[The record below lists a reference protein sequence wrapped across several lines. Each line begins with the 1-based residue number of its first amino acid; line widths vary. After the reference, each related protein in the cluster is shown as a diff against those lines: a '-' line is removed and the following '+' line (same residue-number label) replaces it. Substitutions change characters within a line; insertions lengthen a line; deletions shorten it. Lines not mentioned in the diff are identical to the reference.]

1 MWTINGGRGV
11 RDLASTVRV
20 REAVENDGGEARHNF
35 GGLCGGLGLIIL
47 AKYRAAL
54 ANQPAP
60 IHHMHSSRIEII
72 FHIGLEK
79 TGTTSFQRFCTR
91 NARRLLQRKILY
103 PKRSS
108 AFYALNHAPLTASYL
123 PSERP
128 EDFHLRSTLTNS
140 ELVKSLKR
148 EIEASNVEK
157 VIISSEHLSSRFG
170 VPQIEK
176 LAADFNEY
184 ECLVVIALRDHLS
197 RLFSSY
203 STRVM
208 SGSDQTLD
216 EFAAMVLKSDNFY
229 MRYADTIRMWEA
241 SFGRENV
248 IVFDYN
254 EASDI
259 IYSILSKIG
268 LAHLRTELTDDH
280 KCNASLDAN
289 VTEALRLINIAN
301 RSESAF
307 KSKIAYIEFIK
318 LQYVRSVL
326 RKKMRAQ
333 SQCSRWRLNEPYRE
347 QLLDIAEADALWL
360 AKNYAVPVGLI
371 KPRILPEAASGDF
384 QQDVAKLL
392 AKILTQTMC
401 DRWSLYRL
409 NMISRAALFFILDKL
424 RSFRRR

>member
-1 MWTINGGRGV
+1 M
-11 RDLASTVRV
+11 
-20 REAVENDGGEARHNF
+20 
-35 GGLCGGLGLIIL
+35 
-47 AKYRAAL
+47 
-54 ANQPAP
+54 ANPPAP
-60 IHHMHSSRIEII
+60 IHRMHASRIKII

-91 NARRLLQRKILY
+91 NARRLLQYNVLY

-128 EDFHLRSTLTNS
+128 DDFHLRSPIANS
-140 ELVKSLKR
+140 EMVKSLKE
-148 EIEASNVEK
+148 EIEASSVEK
-157 VIISSEHLSSRFG
+157 VIISSEHLSSRFRP
-170 VPQIEK
+170 PQIEK
-176 LAADFNEY
+176 LAEDFNAY
-184 ECLVVIALRDHLS
+184 ECHVVIALRDHLS

-216 EFAAMVLKSDNFY
+216 EFAEMVLEPDNLY
-229 MRYADTIRMWEA
+229 MRYADIIRMWEA
-241 SFGRENV
+241 SFGRDHV

-254 EASDI
+254 EASDV

-268 LAHLRTELTDDH
+268 LTQLRAILTDDH

-301 RSESAF
+301 RNESAYR
-307 KSKIAYIEFIK
+307 SKIPYLEFIK

-326 RKKMRAQ
+326 RKKFQAQ
-333 SQCSRWRLNEPYRE
+333 SHGSHWRLSEPYRE

-360 AKNYAVPVGLI
+360 AKSRAMPVSLI
-371 KPRILPEAASGDF
+371 KPGSAPEAAPEEF
-384 QQDVAKLL
+384 QQEVAQLL
-392 AKILTQTMC
+392 AKTLTQTMC
-401 DRWSLYRL
+401 DRWSLYRFD
-409 NMISRAALFFILDKL
+409 MASRAALFFILEKM
-424 RSFRRR
+424 RSIRRR